1 MKKRAG
7 YASYILAVGVF
18 TAVLLSCSGSYILS
32 SIENEVKL
40 KKATTQGTIRDIVKL
55 GSALYCSN
63 GSVLTKSAFNQGDW
77 TVVASPVEGLCSG
90 LAADTSGKLFASFTG
105 YYDDFHGVY
114 VYDNGSWANVSGTD
128 AIQCVKGSGTVFGSD
143 DSKTYPI
150 TASGIGAAI
159 NGTIIA
165 AGGNYVATTEGL
177 FDGSGT
183 QVSGVSGVF
192 AIDNSGTYA
201 LTGTELFKIAAPAQ
215 KFTHGIS
222 SPSDAVVVSVASVE
236 HLLVSAQ
243 SNGYREIIVD
253 SSDLTQS
260 KTISHGSSEALVAA
274 SVSAQYESSVGKY
287 PCGCI
292 LADSNASGFY
302 IYVGINDPHFAK
314 YTGLWGFYSSGKQE
328 WNRE

>member
-1 MKKRAG
+1 M
-7 YASYILAVGVF
+7 
-18 TAVLLSCSGSYILS
+18 
-32 SIENEVKL
+32 
-40 KKATTQGTIRDIVKL
+40 
-55 GSALYCSN
+55 
-63 GSVLTKSAFNQGDW
+63 
-77 TVVASPVEGLCSG
+77 
-90 LAADTSGKLFASFTG
+90 
-105 YYDDFHGVY
+105 
-114 VYDNGSWANVSGTD
+114 
-128 AIQCVKGSGTVFGSD
+128 
-143 DSKTYPI
+143 
-150 TASGIGAAI
+150 
-159 NGTIIA
+159 
-165 AGGNYVATTEGL
+165 
-177 FDGSGT
+177 
-183 QVSGVSGVF
+183 SGVF

-215 KFTHGIS
+215 NFTHGIS

-253 SSDLTQS
+253 SSDLTHS
-260 KTISHGSSEALVAA
+260 KTLSHGSSEALVAA